1 MNINILFLQN
11 KIFDSTKT
19 GRNIILKVQSWSWL
33 EANLH
38 KSSTLSYM
46 VN

>member
-1 MNINILFLQN
+1 MNINILYLQN

-19 GRNIILKVQSWSWL
+19 GRNIILKVQSWL
-33 EANLH
+33 EANFH
-38 KSSTLSYM
+38 KSITLSYM